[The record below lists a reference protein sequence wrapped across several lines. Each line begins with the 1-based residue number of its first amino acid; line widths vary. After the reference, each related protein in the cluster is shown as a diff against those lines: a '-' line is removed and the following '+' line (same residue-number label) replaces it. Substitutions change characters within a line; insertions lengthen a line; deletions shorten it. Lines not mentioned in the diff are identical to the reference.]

1 MAQLAIVLS
10 GGPQTLQA
18 KALQAAAAGDKWQN
32 DGHSLLEVAVG
43 ATPTTLTVVSVPCTH
58 GRTKD
63 AVFALLANTTYLL
76 GPFPVALFNDVNGN
90 ANITYSSTATVTVGV
105 HRENS

>member
-1 MAQLAIVLS
+1 MAQIPVILS
-10 GGPQTLQA
+10 GGQQTLQA
-18 KALQAAAAGDKWQN
+18 KTLQAAAAGDKWAN
-32 DGHSLLEVAVG
+32 DGHSLLEVTVG
-43 ATPTTLTVVSVPCTH
+43 VTPTTLTVVSVPCSH

-63 AVFALLANTTYLL
+63 AVFALLASTTYLL
-76 GPFPVALFNDVNGN
+76 GPFPQGLFNDAQGN